1 MASIEVESNDDSI
14 IKNKKRKSKNGE
26 KSKKKKKLQE
36 AVEIDECLETEKEIK
51 TIKKKKKHVEITEAE
66 KVEVTINNSIE
77 TSKITEISDKVD
89 KVKPSKVRQLPT
101 VSIAVP
107 GSILDNAQSPEF
119 RTYLAGQIARAACIY
134 KIDEVCVYALLLI
147 YHLTFSY
154 LVIFIR
160 S

>member
-14 IKNKKRKSKNGE
+14 IKNKKRKSENGE

-36 AVEIDECLETEKEIK
+36 AVEIDEGLETEKEIK
-51 TIKKKKKHVEITEAE
+51 TVKKKKKHVEITQPE
-66 KVEVTINNSIE
+66 KVEVTINNSNE

-134 KIDEVCVYALLLI
+134 KIDEVCVCAFLLI
-147 YHLTFSY
+147 YRLTFSY
-154 LVIFIR
+154 LLFFIR